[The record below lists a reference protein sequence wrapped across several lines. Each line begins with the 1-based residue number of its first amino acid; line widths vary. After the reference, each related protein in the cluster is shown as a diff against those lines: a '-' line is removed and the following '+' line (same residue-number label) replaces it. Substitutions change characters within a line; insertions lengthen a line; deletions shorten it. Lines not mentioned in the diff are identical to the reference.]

1 MDKIFKIFIIL
12 FTNTFCIWQFYN
24 RKNAIYFNIVK
35 ESDYA
40 HSILRP
46 VCALLFSGK
55 AKASN
60 EPFQTWMDGLTLDNT
75 PLLLLKECVPLIF
88 ISISLFFQLCFLL
101 KWCSEFDCSFNV
113 PLHFWAHNC
122 SKNSKKYWERS
133 TLFSLFYMHKT
144 LTI

>member
-1 MDKIFKIFIIL
+1 MGKKVAKWDKFYYIKWVLKRGVHPHFYEFHNFLYFEKYFDSSCELSSAEMDKIFKIFIIL

-88 ISISLFFQLCFLL
+88 ISIS
-101 KWCSEFDCSFNV
+101 
-113 PLHFWAHNC
+113 
-122 SKNSKKYWERS
+122 
-133 TLFSLFYMHKT
+133 
-144 LTI
+144 